1 MSFNQTLKEH
11 FGLDSERK
19 ALYRKVDWLS
29 MGLTFLIAFIG
40 YLITLAPDLTLEDSG
55 ELAVGS
61 FYAGVP
67 HPPGYPVWTIY
78 SWLFTVLVP
87 ISNVAYRVA
96 ISSAFAS
103 ALSCGLIALLIS
115 RGASLILE
123 SLSELKELDRKMES
137 CICALAGFV
146 GGILFGYNGF
156 VWSQSVIVEV
166 YTLSVF
172 SLLVVM
178 VFMMRWMYAPSQR
191 HYLYLAIF
199 IFGICFTNHQTLIV
213 AALGIEMMV
222 ILTMPTLG
230 REMMM
235 GNTLIFFYML
245 RGAIAGKYDNLSPE
259 KPIFNVFVAVGILSI
274 IGYIFLAVKNKYVLK
289 EWWHNLS
296 AGVVSAFAWLLGNL
310 FYFFMPISSMTN
322 PPMNWGY
329 ARTVK
334 GFFHALTRGQYESA
348 KPTSDLLTFFD
359 QLRFYTWGAI
369 EEFSLVILLLALIP
383 FVILFYLK
391 VNAIQ
396 KKYILWISAAYGG
409 LFLFGLLSFWSHQTG
424 VLSQLKLRA
433 STEGINLALL
443 IAEAQSAGLYF
454 TGSDLAEKLLGA
466 TIGFGVGWFILL
478 LVATPFV
485 FFKSIS
491 GKIERSWIAGTTSVF
506 FCLAIILL
514 ILLNP
519 SSDKQS
525 QELHKVFFTSSYVF
539 FAMWIG
545 YGVAL
550 VLALLVTQY
559 QRYREVVILCSAV
572 ATALALYGLAST
584 LSDSSNPLFITTAVL
599 GFLITLLFT
608 ALLLKN
614 KKTPP
619 INALL
624 ILLLFVP
631 VHTVMA
637 HWWDNEQRGHL
648 FGYWFGHDM
657 FTPPFEDKDGK
668 PLYPEMTKN
677 AILFGGTDPGRFCPT
692 YMIFCESQIPPHKRR
707 DPNFDRRDVYIIT
720 QNALADPTYLDYI
733 RAHYFR
739 SNQEDTNFFQVLFPS
754 LPSIPPIPSPPYLP
768 SKAVGWLNHGLGW
781 LNHGLG
787 CLNHGL
793 GWFPRKL
800 DNFFLD
806 HGRKVE
812 NRRREQGVYPPKE
825 IYTPSYYDFLVCGEE
840 YSKDVRD
847 RYQKGA
853 LKTGESYDPETGQI
867 GLSGQAAVMG
877 INGFLAKII
886 FDENPDHEFFIEESF
901 PLDWMYP
908 YLTPYGIIM
917 KINRKPIAEFTPEII
932 DRDHE
937 FWSRYMERLIGNWIS
952 YETTMDDICEFAEQ
966 VYLRGKF
973 RGFMGDM
980 KFLRDDDAQKSFSK
994 LRSAIGGLYWWR
1006 ASNANTAEEQQLLLR
1021 EAEFAAKQAYALCP
1035 FSPEALYK
1043 LVNML
1048 VLQGRFDESTAL
1060 ILTSMKF
1067 DPENK
1072 GLKDLLAQVAAIR
1085 NRANQEEAR
1094 VRIEQLE
1101 QAYLADTNSYSNA
1114 INLAAGYLERK
1125 RGSEAQKILLEILP
1139 LLKGLND
1146 EKPEDPE
1153 IALNLFT
1160 VYTLL
1165 SQPEP
1170 AKKIIKNLLA
1180 SKDVSLTTVI
1190 ASAQVMLQQG
1200 LWEETEAILK
1210 MAVALAPGN
1219 AEILYDLSAMQS
1231 ILGKSDEALSNLNHA
1246 VELNRAQRQT
1256 NQNVQDLVTVVLPL
1270 DKRFDFIRES
1280 PSFPKN

>member
-1 MSFNQTLKEH
+1 MNFYQILKEH

-19 ALYRKVDWLS
+19 ALYRKVDWVA

-61 FYAGVP
+61 YYAGVP

-123 SLSELKELDRKMES
+123 SIPELKELDRKMES
-137 CICALAGFV
+137 TICAISGFV
-146 GGILFGYNGF
+146 GGLLFGYNGF

-166 YTLSVF
+166 YTLSVL

-178 VFMMRWMYAPSQR
+178 VFMMRWMYAPTQR
-191 HYLYLAIF
+191 HYLYLAML

-222 ILTMPTLG
+222 ILISPTLG
-230 REMMM
+230 REMLM
-235 GNTLIFFYML
+235 GNSIIFLFML
-245 RGAIAGKYDNLSPE
+245 RGAVSGKYENLSPE
-259 KPIFNVFVAVGILSI
+259 RPIFKIFVAVGILSI
-274 IGYIFLAVKNKYVLK
+274 IGYIFLAIKNKYEVRS
-289 EWWHNLS
+289 WWHNLT
-296 AGVVSAFAWLLGNL
+296 AGIISAFAWLLGNV

-348 KPTSDLLTFFD
+348 KPTSDLLSFFD
-359 QLRFYTWGAI
+359 QLRFYVSGAM

-383 FVILFYLK
+383 FAVLFYIK
-391 VNAIQ
+391 MDSVHKNR
-396 KKYILWISAAYGG
+396 ILWVSIAYAG
-409 LFLFGLLSFWSHQTG
+409 LFLFGLLSFWHHQMG
-424 VLSQLKLRA
+424 VLSALKIKALN
-433 STEGINLALL
+433 EGGDLALL
-443 IAEAQSAGLYF
+443 IAEAQTNGLYF
-454 TGSDLAEKLLGA
+454 AGSDLLYKLRGA
-466 TIGFGVGWFILL
+466 AIGFAVGWLILL
-478 LVATPFV
+478 LVATPFI
-485 FFKSIS
+485 FFKDIS
-491 GKIERSWIAGTTSVF
+491 GKIERSWIAGSTGVF

-525 QELHKVFFTSSYVF
+525 QDLHKVFFTSSYVF

-545 YGVAL
+545 YGISL
-550 VLALLVTQY
+550 TLAFLFTRY
-559 QRYREVVILCSAV
+559 QLYREAVMLGAAV
-572 ATALALYGLAST
+572 ASGLALYGLAET
-584 LSDSSNPLFITTAVL
+584 LSDSRNPFFIATAIL
-599 GFLITLLFT
+599 GLLITSALIVLLVM
-608 ALLLKN
+608 N

-619 INALL
+619 AKALL
-624 ILLLFVP
+624 VLMLFIP

-648 FGYWFGHDM
+648 FGFWYGHDM
-657 FTPPFEDKDGK
+657 FTPPFEGKDGK

-692 YMIFCESQIPPHKRR
+692 YMIFCESQIPPQKRR

-720 QNALADPTYLDYI
+720 QNALADQTYLDYI

-754 LPSIPPIPSPPYLP
+754 
-768 SKAVGWLNHGLGW
+768 KAVGWLTEG
-781 LNHGLG
+781 
-787 CLNHGL
+787 
-793 GWFPRKL
+793 L
-800 DNFFLD
+800 DNYFLD
-806 HGRKVE
+806 HGKKVE

-825 IYTPSYYDFLVCGEE
+825 IYTPSDYDFFVCGQE
-840 YSKDVRD
+840 YCEDVRV
-847 RYQKGA
+847 RHEKGQ
-853 LKTGESYDPETGQI
+853 LKTGESYNPNTGEV

-886 FDENPDHEFFIEESF
+886 FDKNPDHEFFIEESF

-917 KINRKPIAEFTPEII
+917 KINRQPVAKFTPELIA
-932 DRDHE
+932 RDHE
-937 FWSRYMERLIGNWIS
+937 FWGKYMERLIGNWIT
-952 YETTMDDICEFAEQ
+952 YETSMEDICDFAYE
-966 VYLRGKF
+966 VYLKGNF
-973 RGFMGDM
+973 RGYKGDM

-994 LRSAIGGLYWWR
+994 LRSAITGLYWWR
-1006 ASNANTAEEQQLLLR
+1006 ANSTTSAEEQQLLLR
-1021 EAEFAAKQAYALCP
+1021 EAEFSAKQAYALCP

-1048 VLQGRFDESTAL
+1048 VLQGRFDESINL
-1060 ILTSMKF
+1060 IMTSMMF
-1067 DPENK
+1067 DSEND
-1072 GLKDLLAQVAAIR
+1072 GLKDLLAQVESIKAKSLAEG
-1085 NRANQEEAR
+1085 AKTKVQ
-1094 VRIEQLE
+1094 QLE
-1101 QAYLADTNSYSNA
+1101 QAYLADTNNYSNA
-1114 INLAAGYLERK
+1114 ISLAAQYLEAK
-1125 RGSEAQKILLEILP
+1125 RSSDAQGILLSLLP
-1139 LLKGLND
+1139 QLKKLND
-1146 EKPEDPE
+1146 EKPDNPE
-1153 IALNLFT
+1153 IALNLFV
-1160 VYTLL
+1160 VYSLT

-1170 AKKIIKNLLA
+1170 AKEVIKNLLA
-1180 SKDVSLTTVI
+1180 SGNVSLTTVI
-1190 ASAQVMLQQG
+1190 ASAQAMLQQG
-1200 LWEETEAILK
+1200 LWEETEAILT
-1210 MAVALAPGN
+1210 MAVAMAPGN
-1219 AEILYDLSAMQS
+1219 AEILYDLAAIQS
-1231 ILGKSDEALSNLNHA
+1231 ILNKSDLALSNLNQA
-1246 VELNRAQRQT
+1246 IEFNKAQRGT
-1256 NQNVQDLVTVVLPL
+1256 NQNIQDLLSIVLPQ
-1270 DKRFDFIRES
+1270 DRRFDPIRKS
-1280 PSFPKN
+1280 PLFPKN